1 MASGAAGR
9 GGGQRCGDGARAG
22 GADCGLARRTRRAWW
37 SWHGEPDLRHVA
49 ARLSQGCRFLAQLTK
64 PDVAVWVKR
73 VKRCVGVSGWSL
85 GCALRPYAVQPF
97 QREPAR
103 SRRKPVRRR
112 GAQGGNPSRA
122 VAVCYRDAARV
133 LHSPT
138 LIDMGIIRRVVF
150 GLGRA
155 HSPQLPARVAM
166 VS

>member
-1 MASGAAGR
+1 MARELVEQIVALR
-9 GGGQRCGDGARAG
+9 
-22 GADCGLARRTRRAWW
+22 
-37 SWHGEPDLRHVA
+37 GEPAVHGGHGTAGQTWARSRSSVA
-49 ARLSQGCRFLAQLTK
+49 GLPFLAQLTK

-73 VKRCVGVSGWSL
+73 VKRCVGVSGWSFWVHTTPL
-85 GCALRPYAVQPF
+85 LPSRSSVSPPDCA
-97 QREPAR
+97 
-103 SRRKPVRRR
+103 
-112 GAQGGNPSRA
+112 GASTPGRNPSRA
-122 VAVCYRDAARV
+122 VAVCYRDAAGV